1 MKPYL
6 YYQGLKKI
14 VRESRGDET
23 VHVGIRPY
31 GFHAGNTMAL
41 IVYPYLFCKYLED
54 AGKEPRLKFVV
65 SLNNWEQDALDGP
78 DYRKYPFNIYPKT
91 TSLQF
96 ASDEVGCCK
105 SVAAHWEPIIKKRV
119 LFLKKRF
126 PNISIKFVENSELI
140 NYPFCKK
147 LLVETIKHPD
157 KQADIY
163 RKYSHMQVLPSPIK
177 YAGAICFKCRS
188 AHGETAVIGRSKVI
202 WKCDDCGSSKEGDFK
217 EFDYWWYHKPMLIAR
232 IKIFKVDITLS
243 GGDHFNEGDFKIR
256 EIFIRKYASG
266 MREPKMMFTPTVIAL
281 DGIKMS
287 KSRNNAAFADA
298 GRFIEIMNGYKRKE
312 FAIVRDL
319 MQSELDEKDYSN
331 IL

>member
-54 AGKEPRLKFVV
+54 AGKEPRLKFIV

-96 ASDEVGCCK
+96 APDEAGCCK

-119 LFLKKRF
+119 LFLQKRF
-126 PNISIKFVENSELI
+126 PNISVKFIENSDLI
-140 NYPFCKK
+140 DYPFCKE
-147 LLVETIKHPD
+147 LLIETIKHPE

-163 RKYSHMQVLPSPIK
+163 RKYSRMQVLSSPIK
-177 YAGAICFKCRS
+177 YAGAICYTCRS
-188 AHGETAVIGRSKVI
+188 AHGETEVVERSKII
-202 WKCDDCGSSKEGDFK
+202 WKCDDCKAFKKGSFK
-217 EFDYWWYHKPMLIAR
+217 EFNYWWYHKPMLIAR

-256 EIFIRKYASG
+256 EIFIRKYAPG

-287 KSRNNAAFADA
+287 KSRNNAAFTDA
-298 GRFIEIMNGYKRKE
+298 ERLIEIMDGYKGKE
-312 FAIVRDL
+312 FAITRGL
-319 MQSELDEKDYSN
+319 IRSELDEKDYSN